1 MKKAEKSAKRA
12 KLSESAAAASA
23 AESSALFSGAGS
35 PRLSKKGRAQAA
47 ALSAQSAGKHAT
59 EVRRLKRHVVSEV
72 AGREKTMKL
81 AKAAADKAEK
91 LKGQRDTARRERR
104 LSEKKLA
111 KSRAATAKLKNG
123 GRFLEKRPTH

>member
-1 MKKAEKSAKRA
+1 M
-12 KLSESAAAASA
+12 
-23 AESSALFSGAGS
+23 
-35 PRLSKKGRAQAA
+35 
-47 ALSAQSAGKHAT
+47 
-59 EVRRLKRHVVSEV
+59 SEV

-81 AKAAADKAEK
+81 AKEAADKAEE

-123 GRFLEKRPTH
+123 GRFFEKRSSPKLPKAVRARVEAAEADTVAAGVLAEARQ